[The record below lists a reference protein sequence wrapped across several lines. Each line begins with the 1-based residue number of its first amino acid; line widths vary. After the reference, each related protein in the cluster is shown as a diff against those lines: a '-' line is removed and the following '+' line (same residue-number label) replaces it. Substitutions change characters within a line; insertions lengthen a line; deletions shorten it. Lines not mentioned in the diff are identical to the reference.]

1 MEKKTVQKQIYV
13 YYEWLQSQFHKK
25 NTVFAKIWHYYLQPE
40 AQKIIMKLNH
50 YIPTQYF
57 TKFFFRILSTIPPPL
72 PPHSLILLLSDKI
85 LL

>member
-1 MEKKTVQKQIYV
+1 MEKKLCKNKYM

-50 YIPTQYF
+50 YIPTVFHEVFFPDIKYNSTATTTIFFNF
-57 TKFFFRILSTIPPPL
+57 TIIR
-72 PPHSLILLLSDKI
+72 
-85 LL
+85 